1 MDFFYIGN
9 YAISLLTIFCLKKK
23 RTIPDIIATSFFY
36 SLTIFFLGDYSVLVR
51 QIAFVLIN
59 FGSFYYSEKTIPQAV
74 TKSLII
80 EPLQQFSTII
90 ILSLSSLF
98 ILKNSIDLSPVM
110 MLLLPALLSCVV
122 AILLRKLLIRLE
134 SINQILTPVMMVFS
148 IILFAYTL
156 YPIFVFDVTYTF
168 NDNWLNNRS
177 LTGIFIAF
185 FITLTILLTLNWLN
199 DRKRK
204 RLVDDQIQLELDRAY
219 INQLE
224 QHSLEIRKFRHDQNN
239 LLLSIN
245 AFIAEDNFTGLKDY
259 YSKHVG
265 IQARSINSL
274 DRQLTSLANIDNLP
288 IKSIV
293 YTKLQLAN
301 IQGIEVT
308 LEVLDSIHI
317 SNKNVAS
324 LVRILGIFLDNSIE
338 ALKDL
343 GYGSLSVAFFK
354 MEDTIHIIIQND
366 CDSSII
372 QSISLLEEEEFST
385 KGKNRGLGLSN
396 VKALLRNR
404 PILLETNISE
414 NKFTQEL
421 IVLPERG

>member
-36 SLTIFFLGDYSVLVR
+36 GLTIFFLGDYSVLVR
-51 QIAFVLIN
+51 QIAFILIN

-74 TKSLII
+74 TKSFII
-80 EPLQQFSTII
+80 EPLQQFSTTI

-110 MLLLPALLSCVV
+110 LLLLPALLSCVV

-245 AFIAEDNFTGLKDY
+245 AFIAEDNFPGLKDY

-343 GYGSLSVAFFK
+343 GYGSLSVVFFK